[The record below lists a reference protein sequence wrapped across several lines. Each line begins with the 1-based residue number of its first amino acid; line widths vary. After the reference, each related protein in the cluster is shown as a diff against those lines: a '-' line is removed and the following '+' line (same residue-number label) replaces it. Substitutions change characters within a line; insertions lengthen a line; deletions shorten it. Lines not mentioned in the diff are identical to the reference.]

1 MRVFSCR
8 KVGLSNT
15 FFKMQYLATSKHAS
29 QFLHFGLT
37 KSFILL
43 FALSFYCLLA
53 SAQQNVEISGFVF
66 NSTTNEPVGFAT
78 VEARPSLNGG
88 HSISTSAG
96 EDGKFTMRLPAGKYR
111 FTARLIGYKAAAST
125 VVVEQGGN
133 NRVALAMEEDSKWLG
148 EVTVT
153 GLSPTEKVSR
163 LAYNVSMLETDKL
176 KNTTLDLATAIGRIN
191 GVKIRQTG
199 GVGSESNI
207 TLNGFSGRHVK
218 VFIDGVPMDGMS
230 SAFGLNNMPVNLAKR
245 VEVYKGVVPIE
256 LGGDALGGAINII
269 TDRSHRTRVNASY
282 SYGSFNTH
290 KSNVFA
296 EYVGKKGFYVSLN
309 AYQNYSDNDYK
320 VNIDHYTDFENNSV
334 VKGDFKVRRFHAM
347 YHNEA
352 AILKVGV
359 VDKPFADHLFFGFTG
374 GYEYSQTQNASTMD
388 WVYGARY
395 NTAATLM
402 PTLSY
407 GKRFDVLEGLDV
419 HLDGNF
425 NFGKSYSADT
435 ASCNY
440 NWLGQR
446 SKPKNAPG
454 ELEYMKYHYR
464 NNNGAANFRMSL
476 FPAEGHS
483 VSLSSTF
490 STFSRSG
497 KDDTDPD
504 NASYDRPQNTYKINT
519 GLSYKFDYRNR
530 WNTSVFVKNYLN
542 HLEAYLTPEGETT
555 ARNFKSTDSYWGGGL
570 ATTYFIGQH
579 IQLRASYEYAYRLP
593 NSRELFGSGDDVERG
608 NSSLKPEH
616 SNNVNFSLTARP
628 FAALSDHQLTVDLA
642 LQYRNITDY
651 IRRTTNS
658 DNGRATSS
666 NEGGVRNIG
675 GDFGLRYT
683 YKGFVYA
690 GANFSY
696 FDMRSMMRYKPGTQT
711 ESLNYKERIPA
722 MPYMYGNGEAGV
734 TLRDLMMKRSIL
746 DIHYMLS
753 YVHDFNYEWN
763 TYNNDQL
770 RVPSQWSHDLVV
782 SYTFGK
788 KQDYMV
794 ALECMNMLDARL
806 YDNFKMQKPGRSFS
820 VKVAY
825 NFNK

>member
-1 MRVFSCR
+1 MIFNIKWVKRQAITNCQIVSYLKVLTVLTALVFH
-8 KVGLSNT
+8 
-15 FFKMQYLATSKHAS
+15 FTS
-29 QFLHFGLT
+29 
-37 KSFILL
+37 
-43 FALSFYCLLA
+43 ALS
-53 SAQQNVEISGFVF
+53 QQSFMVNGLVNDAKTG
-66 NSTTNEPVGFAT
+66 EPVGFAT
-78 VEARPSLNGG
+78 VDARLIGSES
-88 HSISTSAG
+88 HRVSTKAG
-96 EDGKFTMRLPAGKYR
+96 EDGRFTMSLPTGRYR
-111 FTARLIGYKAAAST
+111 FTARLLGYKTAVST
-125 VVVEQGGN
+125 LRIGENGN
-133 NRVALAMEEDSKWLG
+133 NSIGLTMEEDSKSLD

-153 GLSPTEKVSR
+153 GLSQTEKVSR
-163 LAYNVSMLETDKL
+163 LAYNVSMLETEKL

-296 EYVGKKGFYVSLN
+296 EYVSKKGFYVSLN

-320 VNIDHYTDFENNSV
+320 VDIDHYTDLETNRV
-334 VKGDFKVRRFHAM
+334 VEGNFKVRRFHAM

-359 VDKPFADHLFFGFTG
+359 VNQPFADHLFLGFTG

-402 PTLSY
+402 PTMSY
-407 GKRFDVLEGLDV
+407 GKRFDVLQGLDV
-419 HLDGNF
+419 QLNGNF
-425 NFGKSYSADT
+425 NFGKSYAADT

-446 SKPKNAPG
+446 GKPKNAPG

-464 NNNGAANFRMSL
+464 NNNGAANLRVAL

-504 NASYDRPQNTYKINT
+504 NASYDRPQNTYKITT
-519 GLSYKFDYRNR
+519 GLSYKFDYHDR

-542 HLEAYLTPEGETT
+542 HLEAYLTPDGETT

-570 ATTYFIGQH
+570 ATTYFLGQH

-593 NSRELFGSGDDVERG
+593 NSRELFGSGDDIERG
-608 NSSLKPEH
+608 NSNLKPEH
-616 SNNVNFSLTARP
+616 SNNVNFSITARP
-628 FAALSDHQLTVDLA
+628 FDQRSAHQLTVDLA
-642 LQYRNITDY
+642 FQYRNITDY

-666 NEGGVRNIG
+666 NEGGVRNLG

-683 YKGFVYA
+683 YKGLVYA
-690 GANFSY
+690 GANLSY
-696 FDMRSMMRYKPGTQT
+696 FDMRSMMRYKPGTQM

-753 YVHDFNYEWN
+753 YVHEFNYEWN
-763 TYNNDQL
+763 TYNNDKL
-770 RVPSQWSHDLVV
+770 RVPS
-782 SYTFGK
+782 
-788 KQDYMV
+788 
-794 ALECMNMLDARL
+794 
-806 YDNFKMQKPGRSFS
+806 
-820 VKVAY
+820 
-825 NFNK
+825 